1 MNKTVDHWIAVADTL
16 KQQRDQAEKE
26 RDAMKARAETAE
38 ADTLGCAMEAVDRAM
53 KAEAER
59 YALRQELDAILTKR
73 SQIVSV
79 GAILEEVETIRAE
92 KDALRKDME
101 GLRLLV
107 SHDSYAMSFQTMG
120 QYRTALQEVLDAALE
135 VKELGGVKAECDA
148 LRKDAAR
155 LDWLE
160 SEKVFRASYYPVKE
174 WSRWVLEATDVTEGA
189 TLREAIDAAM
199 EATP

>member
-16 KQQRDQAEKE
+16 KRQRDQAEKE
-26 RDAMKARAETAE
+26 RDAMRK
-38 ADTLGCAMEAVDRAM
+38 
-53 KAEAER
+53 
-59 YALRQELDAILTKR
+59 ELDAILTKR

-79 GAILEEVETIRAE
+79 GAILEEVAAIRAE

-135 VKELGGVKAECDA
+135 VKEFGGVKAERDA
-148 LRKDAAR
+148 MRKDAAR

-160 SEKVFRASYYPVKE
+160 SEKVFRASVYYLVERRP
-174 WSRWVLEATDVTEGA
+174 RWVLEATDMTDGA

-199 EATP
+199 AVQPTTGGEDE

>member
-1 MNKTVDHWIAVADTL
+1 
-16 KQQRDQAEKE
+16 
-26 RDAMKARAETAE
+26 
-38 ADTLGCAMEAVDRAM
+38 
-53 KAEAER
+53 
-59 YALRQELDAILTKR
+59 
-73 SQIVSV
+73 
-79 GAILEEVETIRAE
+79 VETIRAE
-92 KDALRKDME
+92 K
-101 GLRLLV
+101 
-107 SHDSYAMSFQTMG
+107 
-120 QYRTALQEVLDAALE
+120 
-135 VKELGGVKAECDA
+135 DA